1 MASLRN
7 VRLVNAGVPFFS
19 NDAQENNYQLIWQYD
34 WSRGKSIYFADTI
47 MMMRGGT
54 LKSKHHLFFRVPCLI
69 FFSRG
74 SRQKTLLA
82 NIEMK

>member
-1 MASLRN
+1 MASFSN

-47 MMMRGGT
+47 MMIRGGT
-54 LKSKHHLFFRVPCLI
+54 LKSKHHHFFIVPCLI
-69 FFSRG
+69 IFFLG
-74 SRQKTLLA
+74 Q
-82 NIEMK
+82 